1 MIIFMQHSHK
11 LHYVQ
16 IKKKQK
22 QSRSL
27 LEMLKQNEARNL
39 RKKLILPTIELS
51 NLNIKLETTD
61 I

>member
-1 MIIFMQHSHK
+1 
-11 LHYVQ
+11 
-16 IKKKQK
+16 
-22 QSRSL
+22 
-27 LEMLKQNEARNL
+27 MLKQNEARNL